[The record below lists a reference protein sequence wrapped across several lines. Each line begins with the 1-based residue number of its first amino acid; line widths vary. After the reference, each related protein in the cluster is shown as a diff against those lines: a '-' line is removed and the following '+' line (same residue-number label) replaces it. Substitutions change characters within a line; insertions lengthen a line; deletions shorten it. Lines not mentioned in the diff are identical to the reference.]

1 MAGGMGRW
9 TLQESLGKHSLR
21 HKEQSGA
28 YLNEKRLCQESQGE
42 RRRLGSLSELGN
54 TSPAS

>member
-1 MAGGMGRW
+1 MAGGMGRG
-9 TLQESLGKHSLR
+9 TLRKSLGKHSLP
-21 HKEQSGA
+21 HKEQWGV